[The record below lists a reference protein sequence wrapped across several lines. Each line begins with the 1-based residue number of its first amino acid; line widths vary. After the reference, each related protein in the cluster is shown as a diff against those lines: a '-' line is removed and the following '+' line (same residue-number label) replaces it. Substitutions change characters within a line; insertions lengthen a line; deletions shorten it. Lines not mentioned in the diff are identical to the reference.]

1 MTSPHVQQLF
11 PQQYW
16 YCRFCSTN
24 LSRGVTRR
32 PLGKGYM
39 FQGKRRT
46 QLGAAAVAAG
56 LIFTGS
62 VGSAAATAPVAARGA
77 SPVKT
82 KHVLLLSVDGLHQS
96 DLTWYIKNQ
105 PHSALAA
112 LVAHGTEYTHA
123 QTTFPSDSFPGMVA
137 QLTGG
142 GPGTTGVFYDDTYNH
157 QLLAPGTVDCSTA
170 HRGTEVS
177 WTEAADRSQDPI
189 TLDAGQKLALPALAA
204 LPTNTLA
211 QTLASSKA
219 ITAAIL
225 KMTGTPQSLL
235 DPATLP
241 VDPAT
246 CLPLYP
252 SQYLRV
258 NTVFEVAR
266 SHGLSTAWSDKHPAY
281 EILNGPSGTGVQ
293 DLFTPEINSVADTA
307 GDDWTTDNALTQ
319 VYDSTKVAAV
329 VNEINGFD
337 HSGTRRVGT
346 PAIFGMNFQT
356 VSTAEKLPL
365 SDGLAGGY
373 QKDGTPGPLLRRALT
388 YIDNQV
394 GTLTATIRHRGLASS
409 TTIILSAKHG
419 QAPID
424 PSTLRR
430 VDDGKIVDAVNAAWA
445 ARHPA
450 APALVDFTVDDDVML
465 WWLSDRSAAAL
476 QYARSYLLHHSAPA
490 NKITDPKGVY
500 STTVASSGLTRVYTG
515 AAADT
520 LFRARQ
526 GDSHAPDLVGI
537 AQPGVVYT
545 GKVKKIAEHGGD
557 SPADR
562 DVALVVS
569 GAAAGH
575 HAINC
580 TKVQT
585 TSIAPTILA
594 LLGLNPAALQAVRI
608 EHTPLLPGLRIK

>member
-1 MTSPHVQQLF
+1 MF
-11 PQQYW
+11 IRKRY
-16 YCRFCSTN
+16 RF
-24 LSRGVTRR
+24 
-32 PLGKGYM
+32 
-39 FQGKRRT
+39 
-46 QLGAAAVAAG
+46 GAAAVAAG
-56 LIFTGS
+56 LALTSAG
-62 VGSAAATAPVAARGA
+62 VGQASAAPSATAATAAAATASATAAA
-77 SPVKT
+77 SARS

-96 DLTWYIKNQ
+96 DLAWYVKKY
-105 PHSALAA
+105 PHSALAT
-112 LVAHGTEYTHA
+112 LVSRGTEYTHA

-157 QLLAPGTVDCSTA
+157 QLLAPGTIDCTTA
-170 HRGTEVS
+170 VPGTEVS
-177 WTEAADRSQDPI
+177 WTEAADRSQNPI
-189 TLDAGQKLALPALAA
+189 TLDAGQGLTASALKA
-204 LPTNTLA
+204 LPTNSLA
-211 QTLASSKA
+211 DTVANAKA

-225 KMTGTPQSLL
+225 QMTPTPQSLL
-235 DPATLP
+235 DPAALP

-246 CLPLYP
+246 CLPVYP

-266 SHGLSTAWSDKHPAY
+266 SHGLRTAWSDKHAAY
-281 EILNGPSGTGVQ
+281 EILNGPSGKGIQ
-293 DLFTPEINSVADTA
+293 DLFTPEINSVADSV

-337 HSGTRRVGT
+337 HSGTHRVGT

-373 QKDGTPGPLLRRALT
+373 QKDGTPGPLLRRALG
-388 YIDNQV
+388 YINAQV
-394 GTLTATIRHRGLASS
+394 GTMSAAISRAGLASS

-419 QAPID
+419 QAPTD
-424 PSTLRR
+424 GSTLRR
-430 VDDGKIVDAVNAAWA
+430 VDDGKIIAGLDAAWA
-445 ARHPA
+445 STHPKA
-450 APALVDFTVDDDVML
+450 AALVIFSVDDDGML
-465 WWLSDRSAAAL
+465 LWLSDRSGAAL
-476 QYARSYLLHHSAPA
+476 DFAKSYLLHHSAPA

-500 STTVASSGLTRVYTG
+500 SATVRTSGLTRVYTG

-520 LFRARQ
+520 LVRARN
-526 GDSHAPDLVGI
+526 GDPHAPDLIGI

-545 GKVKKIAEHGGD
+545 GGVKKIAEHGGD
-557 SPADR
+557 APADL

-569 GAAAGH
+569 GAAVTH
-575 HAINC
+575 HAVNG
-580 TKVQT
+580 THVQT

-594 LLGLNPAALQAVRI
+594 LLGLNPKTLQAVRT
-608 EHTPLLPGLRIK
+608 EHTPVLPGL